1 MEVGTKVIYKGD
13 EYEILSKA
21 LIDFSVLNNVI
32 RKADVYGLS
41 IGIFWAE
48 ELQEVESFDDIEMSW
63 IRNLGNVPQICTY
76 PYSDFELAY
85 RHLVKLHGLV
95 SDYKCNY
102 DLITIKRERNVKR

>member
-1 MEVGTKVIYKGD
+1 MEVGSKVLYKGD

-48 ELQEVESFDDIEMSW
+48 ELQEVESFEDIQMSW
-63 IRNLGNVPQICTY
+63 IRNVGNVPQSVTY
-76 PYSDFELAY
+76 PYDELELAY
-85 RHLVKLHGLV
+85 RHLVKLHDLV

-102 DLITIKRERNVKR
+102 DLITIKRDRNAKR